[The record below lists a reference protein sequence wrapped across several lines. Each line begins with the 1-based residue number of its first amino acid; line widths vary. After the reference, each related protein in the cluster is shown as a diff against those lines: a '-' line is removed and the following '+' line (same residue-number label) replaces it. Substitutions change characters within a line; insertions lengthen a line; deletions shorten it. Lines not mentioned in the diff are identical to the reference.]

1 MVGESQGSWFLF
13 PPLDSGREII
23 KKWQGL
29 ATQVAKHEIN
39 FSTFVELWARVI
51 SMPSYRSVGMG
62 VPEKKKMAFQF
73 SLRLCLV
80 FGDKETIRIFS
91 HCSCVWWEARRF
103 VSFFFFLRK
112 KLINFIMQYFI
123 LITTLLGLA
132 VRGCRNN
139 IIPLQ
144 NHPGLSYCSQNS
156 GC

>member
-1 MVGESQGSWFLF
+1 MVGENQSSWFLF
-13 PPLDSGREII
+13 LPLDSGWEII

-29 ATQVAKHEIN
+29 ATQVAKHGIN
-39 FSTFVELWARVI
+39 LSTFVELWARVI

-62 VPEKKKMAFQF
+62 VPEKKKRLF
-73 SLRLCLV
+73 SFFKALLSY
-80 FGDKETIRIFS
+80 GDKETSRIFS
-91 HCSCVWWEARRF
+91 RCSCIWWEARRF
-103 VSFFFFLRK
+103 VSFLFLRK

-132 VRGCRNN
+132 IRGCRNN

-144 NHPGLSYCSQNS
+144 NNPGLSYCSQNS

>member
-91 HCSCVWWEARRF
+91 HCLVF
-103 VSFFFFLRK
+103 GGKLGDLFPFFFLRK